1 MILRGGDVMS
11 GERGDDMRYE
21 KGVNFMR
28 REEEG
33 DVMSRDEGV
42 DVMRGGGGGV
52 TRVGSR

>member
-33 DVMSRDEGV
+33 DVMSREEGV
-42 DVMRGGGGGV
+42 DVMRGGGGG
-52 TRVGSR
+52 SSDN